1 MVVKRDIWSEDIAS
15 GLVVKTQPAAGEQYA
30 VGATVALFVSK
41 GPVETRV
48 KVPSVVG
55 LTEEKAVA
63 MLKEN
68 KLKAEVKEIEHEG
81 DKGKVIDRIQ
91 MKAHMLSVTQLLLF
105 TFRPE
110 KLHLLR

>member
-1 MVVKRDIWSEDIAS
+1 MAESELKAAGFMVVKRDIWSEDIAS

-63 MLKEN
+63 TEARKP
-68 KLKAEVKEIEHEG
+68 
-81 DKGKVIDRIQ
+81 
-91 MKAHMLSVTQLLLF
+91 LLHCTPLF
-105 TFRPE
+105 C
-110 KLHLLR
+110 L